1 MFTFT
6 RPDWRSSEE
15 LRQFDRALAEKPEGQ
30 QAAIVPSVVPSVIFT
45 WPTCRYNEASR
56 PGAVNT
62 ESALTNSQTYVGGSR
77 RG

>member
-30 QAAIVPSVVPSVIFT
+30 QAAIVPSVILT
-45 WPTCRYNEASR
+45 RPTCRYNEASR

-62 ESALTNSQTYVGGSR
+62 ESALTNSQTYCGGSR
-77 RG
+77 NG